1 MSNLKVAFKNQIIE
15 LPISQIQYS
24 KKILETINLNSKFKV
39 ILESI
44 KSVGIIE
51 PPMVYENEGI
61 YTLVDGH
68 LRVEALKI
76 LGETTVQCLLAKD
89 DETFTYNKHINRMAN
104 VQEHRMIMKAIEKG
118 ASAEKIAKAL
128 NIEVSSIIR
137 KKSLL
142 DGICPAAIELLKDK
156 VINKQVFD
164 YLKRMTPERQIEALS
179 YMASSSDYSAKF
191 ARAIWLGSSDNQLI
205 NPIRKAR
212 QTCTEETS
220 KLENEVSRLQKEYH
234 LMEDDYGKNVGDLT
248 VIKAYLHQ
256 LFQNAE
262 INKFI
267 KENETDIYQRFERI
281 VEMDSLL

>member
-1 MSNLKVAFKNQIIE
+1 
-15 LPISQIQYS
+15 
-24 KKILETINLNSKFKV
+24 
-39 ILESI
+39 
-44 KSVGIIE
+44 
-51 PPMVYENEGI
+51 
-61 YTLVDGH
+61 
-68 LRVEALKI
+68 
-76 LGETTVQCLLAKD
+76 
-89 DETFTYNKHINRMAN
+89 
-104 VQEHRMIMKAIEKG
+104 
-118 ASAEKIAKAL
+118 
-128 NIEVSSIIR
+128 
-137 KKSLL
+137 
-142 DGICPAAIELLKDK
+142 
-156 VINKQVFD
+156 
-164 YLKRMTPERQIEALS
+164 MTPERQIEALS

-234 LMEDDYGKNVGDLT
+234 LMEDNYGKNVGDLT